1 MKKTRILV
9 AIASNMVLLGLIV
22 AVVSAVAN
30 MPAHHGV
37 TLNWHP
43 PVPVKDLGIAGYNVY
58 RSVTPGGPYVRIASG
73 VNGLTYHDLIVNN
86 GIIYYYVV
94 TSVDAARTRALT
106 PQKLVRGFLEKTHPL
121 GSRVHE

>member
-22 AVVSAVAN
+22 AVVSTVASR
-30 MPAHHGV
+30 PAHHSV

-73 VNGLTYHDLIVNN
+73 VTGLTYHDLIVNN

-94 TSVDAARTRALT
+94 TSVDAAGHESTYSTEARARI
-106 PQKLVRGFLEKTHPL
+106 P
-121 GSRVHE
+121 